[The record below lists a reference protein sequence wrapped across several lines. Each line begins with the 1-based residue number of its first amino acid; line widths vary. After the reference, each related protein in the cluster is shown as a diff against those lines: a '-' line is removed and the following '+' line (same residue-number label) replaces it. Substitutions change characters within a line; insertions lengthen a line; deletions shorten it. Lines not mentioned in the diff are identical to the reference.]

1 MSEESVSE
9 ELKADLK
16 HIVDLA
22 ESVPERYRDRCFEL
36 LLISALDGTTL
47 AVFEESIIEPETVAL
62 IKEFERRLDDTPT
75 ITFQEWR
82 RDLNRTLQGIVSA
95 AGRTIDPKSQPK
107 TYRVQKVRSILSP
120 AWARLVLGLPPRW

>member
-1 MSEESVSE
+1 MSENRCPEESVSE

-22 ESVPERYRDRCFEL
+22 ESVPERYRDPCFEL

-62 IKEFERRLDDTPT
+62 ITDSKGDWMTR
-75 ITFQEWR
+75 Q
-82 RDLNRTLQGIVSA
+82 
-95 AGRTIDPKSQPK
+95 
-107 TYRVQKVRSILSP
+107 RSPSRSGDAI
-120 AWARLVLGLPPRW
+120 